1 LDEYRLFNSPAI
13 VERDI
18 AEIIKIGQILLS
30 DELIKSTK
38 IIKST
43 ADVIFKYD
51 RSGVFMFDIVA
62 GIKNVNMAATNK
74 SNISFIMNRF
84 SSSYKLS

>member
-13 VERDI
+13 VERDM

-38 IIKST
+38 IIEST
-43 ADVIFKYD
+43 ADVIF
-51 RSGVFMFDIVA
+51 
-62 GIKNVNMAATNK
+62 T
-74 SNISFIMNRF
+74 
-84 SSSYKLS
+84 